1 MYPVSLSR
9 IIVGMPFGRYRR
21 IFITSLN
28 MVCSFVFSSL
38 PMVQPSHA
46 YVIIG
51 MMMASTICHI
61 ACIFIPLN
69 SFLPVSEMIL
79 AVAPFIFL
87 SISAIWSDRLPLL
100 FRISPRYLYDGTSSS
115 SPFTYQLVFPKP
127 LTRPLLLK
135 QCLPLGSADQGTGP
149 QLNLLRESV
158 LSGASLCSPQWLRNR
173 GQPAGQPAVVKVSFF
188 HIYILARND
197 YFIHTCHKS
206 LIKIDTLNM
215 KIDWVFMKIWIN
227 NKI

>member
-1 MYPVSLSR
+1 MCHHKLWPTSVSH
-9 IIVGMPFGRYRR
+9 PFSVL
-21 IFITSLN
+21 I
-28 MVCSFVFSSL
+28 SSL
-38 PMVQPSHA
+38 CLTVGKHYQKITITVFRSVLHNCAIPGFFP
-46 YVIIG
+46 YII
-51 MMMASTICHI
+51 
-61 ACIFIPLN
+61 LY
-69 SFLPVSEMIL
+69 
-79 AVAPFIFL
+79 
-87 SISAIWSDRLPLL
+87 
-100 FRISPRYLYDGTSSS
+100 RY
-115 SPFTYQLVFPKP
+115 TYQLVFPKP

-188 HIYILARND
+188 HIYILASND

-215 KIDWVFMKIWIN
+215 KIGWVFMKIWIN
-227 NKI
+227 NKM